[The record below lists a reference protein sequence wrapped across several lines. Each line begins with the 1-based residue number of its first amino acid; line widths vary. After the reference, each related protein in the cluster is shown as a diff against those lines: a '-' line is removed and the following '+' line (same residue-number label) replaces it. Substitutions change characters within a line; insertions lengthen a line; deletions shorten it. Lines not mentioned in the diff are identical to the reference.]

1 MLLCLKTWEGFFLE
15 YINSADEDGLE
26 LVKTSSQ
33 GPISFI
39 VILFYGMR
47 REKYFNNI
55 GGNIKHKVRKNIFW
69 RSQCKDSARPF
80 LCFMKTF
87 F

>member
-47 REKYFNNI
+47 RVRNI
-55 GGNIKHKVRKNIFW
+55 LIILVAILSIKF
-69 RSQCKDSARPF
+69 A
-80 LCFMKTF
+80 KTF
-87 F
+87 SGGHSVRILLVRFYVL